1 MYTVKYTSRTKL
13 KARACAHHGAN
24 KPEHVSRAPC
34 WAKICSKTHTTNC
47 VGRTASAI
55 FAPFYD
61 SRKKTRKK
69 AEAAARQPT
78 GRSSSPPNSPSISNG
93 SFQPQA
99 PHDRHVPARRLR
111 HGLLAHRVRRDR
123 HLRPRQGLGRDVP
136 PGYPLDAFFDIT
148 SQNATPVSL
157 YVLALGAMLTQV
169 MDDDGEMTVSEVSEI
184 SEISEI
190 PIRQPTRR
198 SLLAPTCAR
207 GARCGFRQ

>member
-1 MYTVKYTSRTKL
+1 MPTTAQINPSTCPERHVGL
-13 KARACAHHGAN
+13 KN
-24 KPEHVSRAPC
+24 VPK
-34 WAKICSKTHTTNC
+34 HTPLI
-47 VGRTASAI
+47 ASAGLRRLFSPLFMI
-55 FAPFYD
+55 HEKRREKKLRPPPD
-61 SRKKTRKK
+61 SPRVDPVPLRTV
-69 AEAAARQPT
+69 Q
-78 GRSSSPPNSPSISNG
+78 SISNG

-123 HLRPRQGLGRDVP
+123 HLQPRPGLGRDVP

-184 SEISEI
+184 SEI

-198 SLLAPTCAR
+198 SLLPELN
-207 GARCGFRQ
+207 GAA

>member
-1 MYTVKYTSRTKL
+1 MIHEKRREKKLRPPPDSPRVDPVPLRTV
-13 KARACAHHGAN
+13 
-24 KPEHVSRAPC
+24 
-34 WAKICSKTHTTNC
+34 
-47 VGRTASAI
+47 
-55 FAPFYD
+55 
-61 SRKKTRKK
+61 
-69 AEAAARQPT
+69 Q
-78 GRSSSPPNSPSISNG
+78 SISNG

-198 SLLAPTCAR
+198 SLLPELN
-207 GARCGFRQ
+207 GAA

>member
-1 MYTVKYTSRTKL
+1 MIHEKSREKKLRPPPDSPRVDPVPLRTV
-13 KARACAHHGAN
+13 
-24 KPEHVSRAPC
+24 
-34 WAKICSKTHTTNC
+34 
-47 VGRTASAI
+47 
-55 FAPFYD
+55 
-61 SRKKTRKK
+61 
-69 AEAAARQPT
+69 Q
-78 GRSSSPPNSPSISNG
+78 SISNG

-123 HLRPRQGLGRDVP
+123 HLRPRPGLGRDVP

-184 SEISEI
+184 SEI

-198 SLLAPTCAR
+198 SLLPELN
-207 GARCGFRQ
+207 GAA